1 MHINF
6 SKPICYFQSKAALAF
21 AGIEGKQKQATLST
35 GIINIKNT
43 VVGLFQEP
51 KKAFK
56 QVKWSKQ
63 LATVIQLPPNQPL
76 ASKGA
81 LSIPMPPPMPKP
93 DIKPA
98 QTGDG
103 GKTGMD
109 QVIAELKN
117 SPVFK
122 ANAQK
127 YQAAATEQPTSTN
140 TPPPPPPMAEFAG
153 LRNNIAASSQT
164 THGKT
169 GMDQVIAELKN
180 SPVFKANAQKYQ
192 AAATEQPTS
201 TNTPPPPM
209 AEFAGLRNNIAAS
222 SQTAHDKTGMDQ
234 VIAELKNSPIFKANA
249 QKYQAAAT
257 EQPTSTNTPPPPPPM
272 AKFAGLRN
280 TIATSSQTTHGK
292 TGMDQVIA
300 QLKQHPVFKSNKEQW
315 IFACCLRSWREAQ
328 FSLIICLLYHKA
340 GTTRDDH
347 FVMVVWPHTQ
357 IADFNP
363 LMASACFSLE
373 TVN

>member
-6 SKPICYFQSKAALAF
+6 SKPICCFQSKAALAF
-21 AGIEGKQKQATLST
+21 AGIEGKQKQSTLST

-153 LRNNIAASSQT
+153 LRNTIAASSQT

-201 TNTPPPPM
+201 TNTPPPP
-209 AEFAGLRNNIAAS
+209 
-222 SQTAHDKTGMDQ
+222 
-234 VIAELKNSPIFKANA
+234 
-249 QKYQAAAT
+249 
-257 EQPTSTNTPPPPPPM
+257 PPM

-280 TIATSSQTTHGK
+280 TIAASLQTAHDK

-300 QLKQHPVFKSNKEQW
+300 QLKQHPVFKSNKE
-315 IFACCLRSWREAQ
+315 
-328 FSLIICLLYHKA
+328 
-340 GTTRDDH
+340 
-347 FVMVVWPHTQ
+347 
-357 IADFNP
+357 
-363 LMASACFSLE
+363 
-373 TVN
+373 

>member
-1 MHINF
+1 MHIYF
-6 SKPICYFQSKAALAF
+6 SKPICCFQSKAALAF

-140 TPPPPPPMAEFAG
+140 TPPPPPPMA
-153 LRNNIAASSQT
+153 
-164 THGKT
+164 
-169 GMDQVIAELKN
+169 
-180 SPVFKANAQKYQ
+180 
-192 AAATEQPTS
+192 
-201 TNTPPPPM
+201 
-209 AEFAGLRNNIAAS
+209 
-222 SQTAHDKTGMDQ
+222 
-234 VIAELKNSPIFKANA
+234 
-249 QKYQAAAT
+249 
-257 EQPTSTNTPPPPPPM
+257 
-272 AKFAGLRN
+272 KFAGLRN
-280 TIATSSQTTHGK
+280 TIAASSQTTHDK

-300 QLKQHPVFKSNKEQW
+300 QLKQHPVFKSNKEQ
-315 IFACCLRSWREAQ
+315 
-328 FSLIICLLYHKA
+328 
-340 GTTRDDH
+340 
-347 FVMVVWPHTQ
+347 
-357 IADFNP
+357 
-363 LMASACFSLE
+363 
-373 TVN
+373 